1 MATPARSQDIRS
13 TDDASQDSAELTSL
27 VLPFSQTLHIKQ
39 APFSGYKSQLYMCK
53 HA

>member
-1 MATPARSQDIRS
+1 MTTPARSQDIRS
-13 TDDASQDSAELTSL
+13 TDASQDSAELTSL